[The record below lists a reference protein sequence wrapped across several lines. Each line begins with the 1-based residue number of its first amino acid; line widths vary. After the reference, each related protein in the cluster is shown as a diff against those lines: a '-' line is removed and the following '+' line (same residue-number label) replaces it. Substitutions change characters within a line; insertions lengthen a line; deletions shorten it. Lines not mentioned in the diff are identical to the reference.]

1 VVVLVVTVV
10 MILVV
15 VLVDHMVEQV
25 MLVLLAMML
34 FPELVQV
41 VVDQVTPLE
50 VVERVDQDWF
60 LSHTQHNPLNT
71 FIKA

>member
-1 VVVLVVTVV
+1 MV

-25 MLVLLAMML
+25 MLVLLPMML
-34 FPELVQV
+34 FLALVQV
-41 VVDQVTPLE
+41 VVDQAPALE

-71 FIKA
+71 SIKA

>member
-1 VVVLVVTVV
+1 MLVVTVV

-15 VLVDHMVEQV
+15 VLMDHMVEQV
-25 MLVLLAMML
+25 MLLLLPMML
-34 FPELVQV
+34 FLALVQV
-41 VVDQVTPLE
+41 VVDQAPDLE